1 MDFRLEGGLLTWA
14 LLLFRFGGL
23 FLVAPVFS
31 AAVVP
36 VRVKA
41 ALTVLLSVLL
51 LPLALDS
58 QVEGLAFTPTTL
70 MTEVVIGLTIGFGAA
85 VFVGAAEVA
94 GDMMAIQMGLSGASI
109 VDPLS
114 QNQVPVVGQLL
125 SLTTLV
131 LILAVDG
138 HLFMLEAVHRS
149 FELIP
154 VGSTADFQG
163 NLANAIRIGS
173 SLFLLGL
180 RFAGP
185 VIGALMVGQVALG
198 VMARTVPQMNV
209 LMMAFPLQIAVG
221 LFVLAVSLPAVSS
234 AFSSWPDTYGE
245 FVGELLERL

>member
-1 MDFRLEGGLLTWA
+1 MDFRLDGGLLVWA

-23 FLVAPVFS
+23 FLIAPVFS

-36 VRVKA
+36 VRIKT
-41 ALTVLLSVLL
+41 ALTVLLSVVL
-51 LPLALDS
+51 LPVAL
-58 QVEGLAFTPTTL
+58 ETMATPLAFTPETV
-70 MTEVVIGLTIGFGAA
+70 MTEVVVGLTIGLGAA
-85 VFVGAAEVA
+85 VFLGGAEVA
-94 GDMMAIQMGLSGASI
+94 GDLMSIQMGLSGASI

-131 LILAVDG
+131 LILALDG
-138 HLFMLEAVHRS
+138 HLFMVEAVHRS

-154 VGSTADFQG
+154 VGSIADFQ
-163 NLANAIRIGS
+163 ANAANAVRIGS

-198 VMARTVPQMNV
+198 ILARTVPQMNV

-221 LFVLAVSLPAVSS
+221 LFVLAASLPAV
-234 AFSSWPDTYGE
+234 ATAVSSWPDIYGE
-245 FVGELLERL
+245 FVAELLGRL